1 MKSTGKILIV
11 VATFLAACV
20 GCGRPAP
27 PSPEPKATQPAA
39 GVQGSGS
46 RATPTEEPAQVQPG
60 VTDDQSGTPKVQPQG
75 PNTNLP

>member
-1 MKSTGKILIV
+1 MKSTGMILIV

-39 GVQGSGS
+39 GGQGSDSRTAPATGS
-46 RATPTEEPAQVQPG
+46 AARVEPPLTPEE
-60 VTDDQSGTPKVQPQG
+60 
-75 PNTNLP
+75 